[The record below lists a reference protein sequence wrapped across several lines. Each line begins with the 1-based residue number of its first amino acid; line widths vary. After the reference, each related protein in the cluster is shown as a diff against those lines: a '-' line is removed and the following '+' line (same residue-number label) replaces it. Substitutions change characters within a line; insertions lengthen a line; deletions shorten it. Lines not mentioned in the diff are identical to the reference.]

1 MLVRVSSLTA
11 PDDAAFRLQEAF
23 LRDMFEAVPQGVR
36 GGTSGALTPKR
47 ELAGCS
53 RSDQGSVAA
62 GSGTPGATSGSTPQA
77 SGRCRFSVAT
87 PTRNALAKLLRCVGS
102 VRGQQGVPFEH
113 LVQDAASADGTAQWL
128 ADQPDLC
135 WRSEADAGMY
145 DAIARACS
153 RRRGVPE
160 LAQCRRAVPACTL
173 QRIAD
178 YFDSHPEV
186 DVVFGDYVVA
196 GPDGRVIALRREIP
210 FRPLHRGEQ
219 LPVLRL
225 VQPVL
230 PGDAR
235 PEQGWAGVR
244 SGPGVTPPTAT
255 SMLSLAARGARI
267 AHLPGYLALFGLDG
281 TNLSGHGAHGRGGR
295 VRPPAPRR
303 AWSAP
308 SCARGAGHAPRRAVG
323 ARGLPP

>member
-1 MLVRVSSLTA
+1 M
-11 PDDAAFRLQEAF
+11 
-23 LRDMFEAVPQGVR
+23 
-36 GGTSGALTPKR
+36 
-47 ELAGCS
+47 S

-113 LVQDAASADGTAQWL
+113 LVQDAVSADGTAQWL

-145 DAIARACS
+145 DAIARAWS
-153 RRRGVPE
+153 RSQGEFLSWLNADEQYLPG
-160 LAQCRRAVPACTL
+160 TL

-186 DVVFGDYVVA
+186 DVVFGDYVVC

-210 FRPLHRGEQ
+210 FRPLYVANSFLYSASCTLFFRR
-219 LPVLRL
+219 RL
-225 VQPVL
+225 L
-230 PGDAR
+230 
-235 PEQGWAGVR
+235 EQGWLQFDPALRYAADGDL
-244 SGPGVTPPTAT
+244 
-255 SMLSLAARGARI
+255 MLNLAARGARI

-281 TNLSGHGAHGRGGR
+281 TNLSGHARMAEEAEFVRRRHGALVSPLLRAGVLGMRRAERLVRGGYRRDSLAFDFAEDAQPCYRR
-295 VRPPAPRR
+295 VVATQVGGRYELADGT
-303 AWSAP
+303 A
-308 SCARGAGHAPRRAVG
+308 AVLEL
-323 ARGLPP
+323 R